1 MLASFVIGTLA
12 LAPSAIDKWEIK
24 PPYQKDKTYKMNVSI
39 EVDAQGE
46 HVSVTLAASLKFTQQ
61 DDKGFNANLTWSDIM
76 VNGAPAGMDMDAQC
90 SLDKRGKL
98 LKADSQLGEEFRRQM
113 LPMFFIY
120 PEKPIDA
127 GDKWSDETTKNPDGT
142 KYQIKQEFEAK
153 GIEKAEGED
162 AMKVAVKFTETGEN
176 AMQVSGFYWIAKD
189 GRPLKL
195 DLDVKNWPIPQQGA
209 GASGDVKIKGTL
221 AK

>member
-24 PPYQKDKTYKMNVSI
+24 PPYQKDKTYKMNVTIDVES
-39 EVDAQGE
+39 QGE
-46 HVSVTLAASLKFTQQ
+46 HVAVTLGASLGITQQ
-61 DDKGFNANLTWSDIM
+61 DDKGFKANLSWTDIT
-76 VNGAPAGMDMDAQC
+76 VNGSPAGMTMDAVC
-90 SLDKRGKL
+90 TLDKRGKL
-98 LKADSQLGEEFRRQM
+98 LKADSEMVEEFRRQM

-120 PEKPIDA
+120 PEKPIEA

-153 GIEKAEGED
+153 GIEKAEGDD
-162 AMKVAVKFTETGEN
+162 AMKVAVKFTESGES
-176 AMQVSGFYWIAKD
+176 AMQVTGFFWIAKD